1 MVVSTQQLTK
11 YSATIYN
18 ASPTL
23 LPENIASLI
32 TAIALAARLS
42 LRCSSLFIEALLESA
57 KYSTSLSFGLS
68 RQALINALSTAKK
81 LHELTASS
89 TAITTTTN
97 GTDSPS
103 SSSTAVTE
111 IDDEKSGFLQMLD
124 KYTNLGVYIV
134 HHTFTLAELFALSG
148 LQFTS
153 NSIKYGL
160 MAAEESVGLIDGI
173 FGSNES
179 SRAIA
184 SIITL
189 VHRELMNDPDFPLT
203 KIGKVAILSGLTKAM
218 TAFAVLQNVTHKRT
232 MKHMKIVVL
241 WKGLVVEEEESSRAL
256 IQYQQSSNTQTQPLP
271 TTSSEQQHTD
281 VIHELEEILAN
292 TPTDHRAADENDD
305 QLSISANNNST
316 SLISLSSATN
326 PGMNGRSIDLSLD
339 DDGNP
344 YNMYEI
350 TTTTNRITTRTTRI
364 RPIDVDGN
372 RQMNAKQVVERTN
385 EEDNESFIA
394 VIDHQAEHK
403 PRDRAMIMSEGAE
416 NAAVTPKNSWD
427 HANKGH
433 PVNNK
438 FRIMLSS
445 VSKKLSR
452 KKVER
457 QTKYGILKSQSHLEQ
472 DMEDTFA
479 GPITTVTS
487 TSTTLQQQ
495 QSSTQYVA
503 STHHESSGNNSS
515 SKNKPLPNAPTL
527 MDHSRNDEIEHD
539 PSSCSEPES
548 KPKRRMS
555 WSGLKMKSLN
565 KKKSVTNLFQKG
577 DDTVN
582 TNSGSAGGTA
592 NKKKKPTNKH
602 SKAPPVPTLATKQNS
617 GNMPYLQK
625 SNSINSLTSLSSI
638 ARTLKTTTYYTSPAS
653 SPPPNAPSP
662 ATPSTSRSLVRS
674 PSVPAKLH
682 SKIASTSS
690 LDQEPNP
697 QNFPRKHIISNI
709 AHFIRYASAAY
720 GESFMRILGIGKI
733 PSVLPNSHHPNH
745 HAFAHHTGV
754 SIQDILL
761 SSYTDNHLLSS
772 VSPSKMH
779 ALVHYVTVDH
789 YAEAIVL
796 TCRGTL
802 GLGDVLTDLTC
813 DYREFTLPT
822 DSIAHGEEANGGHQR
837 TYVAHGG
844 MLEAAQILAV
854 QKGKVFEAIK
864 KGLESYPHYGL
875 VLCGH
880 SLGAGV
886 ASLLSVL
893 WSEEKLHF
901 LSRRMMS
908 NQDHDS
914 TVAAADG
921 SKLPRKFLDS
931 FAAASI
937 KKVSCPF
944 VTSELSGLPAGRPIH
959 CYTYGSPC
967 VMSLELSQ
975 YCTGLVTSVVHGND
989 IVSGLSLGLLKDF
1002 KNIAVSLHEDSHVTD
1017 EILSRVIGHYHRG
1030 KKPASPSSANQ
1041 QRQQQQ
1047 QQKEDHPQHSEEDED
1062 QWFWALIKTFRADM
1076 LSQKLFPPSTMYLI
1090 ESVPQLVQH
1099 AESNRTTSHPSPSS
1113 SSNANTRVESKH
1125 KRAHMVK
1132 FSRCDDI
1139 QARFSEIVFSRTM
1152 FMDHSPN
1159 MYEKAIQQLNKVQVT
1174 HAIVKI
1180 LLFTD
1185 TNVSDY
1191 FFSFT
1196 ENAYGISI
1204 VADEKAI
1211 EQDFLPALE
1220 AASCPALDVAN
1231 GVFRVLQVDE
1241 EYGQEL
1247 GGKRIS
1253 EISEPLA
1260 EGRFSILYIS
1270 TYQTDFV
1277 LVSEPKLYQVMQALR
1292 DYGCDSLE
1300 TYCESEHSNIP
1311 TATTEEEQVEAEEQ
1325 ASAGSL
1331 SPVDPT
1337 QFMLDINVLE
1347 NDLQCVG
1354 LNRHHRSGWVHTV
1367 LKTLCYPDLV
1377 HSGSDTL
1384 DRRFCSFVN
1393 TNEDVSLIADTHIL
1407 DTFAESTLMRDQ
1419 DAAGLR
1425 VIQVHFSGSNIERC
1439 GIVRHVSKPLA
1450 IEAKINMFYLSTFK
1464 TANIIVSTDD
1474 LDRAV
1479 AILAPSKT
1487 TS

>member
-1 MVVSTQQLTK
+1 MVVSTQQLTR

-81 LHELTASS
+81 LHELTASA
-89 TAITTTTN
+89 AITTTN
-97 GTDSPS
+97 GTAS
-103 SSSTAVTE
+103 SSSTAVAE
-111 IDDEKSGFLQMLD
+111 IDEEKSGFLQVLD
-124 KYTNLGVYIV
+124 KYTNLGIYIV
-134 HHTFTLAELFALSG
+134 HHTFTLVELFALSG

-160 MAAEESVGLIDGI
+160 MAAEESVGIIDGI

-232 MKHMKIVVL
+232 MKHMKIAVL
-241 WKGLVVEEEESSRAL
+241 WKGLVVEEEENTRAL
-256 IQYQQSSNTQTQPLP
+256 IQYQQDNNTQTQPSSV
-271 TTSSEQQHTD
+271 TSSEQQHTD

-292 TPTDHRAADENDD
+292 TSTDSHADDSDD
-305 QLSISANNNST
+305 PPSVSANNST
-316 SLISLSSATN
+316 SLISLSSAN
-326 PGMNGRSIDLSLD
+326 SNLNGRSIDLSLD
-339 DDGNP
+339 DYGNP

-350 TTTTNRITTRTTRI
+350 TTTTNRTTTRTTRI
-364 RPIDVDGN
+364 RPIDVNGN
-372 RQMNAKQVVERTN
+372 RQMHAKQVVERTD
-385 EEDNESFIA
+385 EEDKESFIA
-394 VIDHQAEHK
+394 VIDHQVETQPRSYAILAEDTTDSVD
-403 PRDRAMIMSEGAE
+403 PA
-416 NAAVTPKNSWD
+416 PKDWD
-427 HANKGH
+427 ANKGRQ
-433 PVNNK
+433 VNNSK
-438 FRIMLSS
+438 FKIMLSS

-457 QTKYGILKSQSHLEQ
+457 QTKYGLVKSQSSNEH
-472 DMEDTFA
+472 MEETIE
-479 GPITTVTS
+479 GPITTMTS

-503 STHHESSGNNSS
+503 SPHHESSNS
-515 SKNKPLPNAPTL
+515 NKPLPSAPETR
-527 MDHSRNDEIEHD
+527 DHNSDDDTGND
-539 PSSCSEPES
+539 PSSYSEPES

-555 WSGLKMKSLN
+555 WSGLKMKNIN
-565 KKKSVTNLFQKG
+565 KKKSVSNLFQKG
-577 DDTVN
+577 VDAINNSNSNTSAATV
-582 TNSGSAGGTA
+582 S
-592 NKKKKPTNKH
+592 KKKKASNKH
-602 SKAPPVPTLATKQNS
+602 SKAPPVPTLSTKQNS
-617 GNMPYLQK
+617 SNMPYLQK

-638 ARTLKTTTYYTSPAS
+638 ARTLKTTTYYTTPAS
-653 SPPPNAPSP
+653 SPPNAPA
-662 ATPSTSRSLVRS
+662 ATPSSSRSLVRS

-682 SKIASTSS
+682 SKPASTSS

-772 VSPSKMH
+772 VSPSKLH

-914 TVAAADG
+914 ADG
-921 SKLPRKFLDS
+921 KLPRKFLDS

-1017 EILSRVIGHYHRG
+1017 EILSRVIGHYQQG
-1030 KKPASPSSANQ
+1030 NKKKPKEPQ
-1041 QRQQQQ
+1041 Q
-1047 QQKEDHPQHSEEDED
+1047 DNQHSEEDED

-1099 AESNRTTSHPSPSS
+1099 TDSTTSHSSPAPST
-1113 SSNANTRVESKH
+1113 NTRVESKH

-1132 FSRCDDI
+1132 FSRCDDV

-1159 MYEKAIQQLNKVQVT
+1159 MYEKAIQQLNKG
-1174 HAIVKI
+1174 
-1180 LLFTD
+1180 
-1185 TNVSDY
+1185 Y
-1191 FFSFT
+1191 F
-1196 ENAYGISI
+1196 
-1204 VADEKAI
+1204 
-1211 EQDFLPALE
+1211 
-1220 AASCPALDVAN
+1220 
-1231 GVFRVLQVDE
+1231 
-1241 EYGQEL
+1241 GQ
-1247 GGKRIS
+1247 
-1253 EISEPLA
+1253 
-1260 EGRFSILYIS
+1260 Y
-1270 TYQTDFV
+1270 
-1277 LVSEPKLYQVMQALR
+1277 
-1292 DYGCDSLE
+1292 
-1300 TYCESEHSNIP
+1300 
-1311 TATTEEEQVEAEEQ
+1311 
-1325 ASAGSL
+1325 
-1331 SPVDPT
+1331 
-1337 QFMLDINVLE
+1337 
-1347 NDLQCVG
+1347 
-1354 LNRHHRSGWVHTV
+1354 
-1367 LKTLCYPDLV
+1367 
-1377 HSGSDTL
+1377 
-1384 DRRFCSFVN
+1384 
-1393 TNEDVSLIADTHIL
+1393 
-1407 DTFAESTLMRDQ
+1407 
-1419 DAAGLR
+1419 
-1425 VIQVHFSGSNIERC
+1425 
-1439 GIVRHVSKPLA
+1439 
-1450 IEAKINMFYLSTFK
+1450 
-1464 TANIIVSTDD
+1464 
-1474 LDRAV
+1474 
-1479 AILAPSKT
+1479 
-1487 TS
+1487 

>member
-1 MVVSTQQLTK
+1 
-11 YSATIYN
+11 
-18 ASPTL
+18 
-23 LPENIASLI
+23 
-32 TAIALAARLS
+32 
-42 LRCSSLFIEALLESA
+42 
-57 KYSTSLSFGLS
+57 
-68 RQALINALSTAKK
+68 
-81 LHELTASS
+81 
-89 TAITTTTN
+89 
-97 GTDSPS
+97 
-103 SSSTAVTE
+103 
-111 IDDEKSGFLQMLD
+111 
-124 KYTNLGVYIV
+124 
-134 HHTFTLAELFALSG
+134 
-148 LQFTS
+148 
-153 NSIKYGL
+153 
-160 MAAEESVGLIDGI
+160 
-173 FGSNES
+173 
-179 SRAIA
+179 
-184 SIITL
+184 
-189 VHRELMNDPDFPLT
+189 MNDPDFPLT

-232 MKHMKIVVL
+232 MKHMKISIL
-241 WKGLVVEEEESSRAL
+241 WKGLVVEEEEESSRAL
-256 IQYQQSSNTQTQPLP
+256 IQYQQSNDTQPQP
-271 TTSSEQQHTD
+271 PSTISSEEQHTD
-281 VIHELEEILAN
+281 VIHELEDILAN
-292 TPTDHRAADENDD
+292 TSTDHRAAEENDD
-305 QLSISANNNST
+305 QCSINADNNST
-316 SLISLSSATN
+316 SLISLSSATSAAL
-326 PGMNGRSIDLSLD
+326 NGRSIDLSLD
-339 DDGNP
+339 DNGNP

-364 RPIDVDGN
+364 RPIDVNGN

-385 EEDNESFIA
+385 EEDKESFIA
-394 VIDHQAEHK
+394 VIDHQVENQ
-403 PRDRAMIMSEGAE
+403 PRDRAAVMPEDAQ
-416 NAAVTPKNSWD
+416 NADPTPKNSWNHTD
-427 HANKGH
+427 KGR
-433 PVNNK
+433 PGNNK

-457 QTKYGILKSQSHLEQ
+457 QTKYGLVKNQSHHEQ
-472 DMEDTFA
+472 DMEDTVE
-479 GPITTVTS
+479 GPITTMTS

-503 STHHESSGNNSS
+503 SAPHENNSHSSGMR
-515 SKNKPLPNAPTL
+515 LTHAPSLT
-527 MDHSRNDEIEHD
+527 DHSSDDDIGHD
-539 PSSCSEPES
+539 PLSYSEPEN

-555 WSGLKMKSLN
+555 WSGLKMNLN
-565 KKKSVTNLFQKG
+565 KKKSVSNLFQRG
-577 DDTVN
+577 VDAINNSSSNASDTA
-582 TNSGSAGGTA
+582 SS
-592 NKKKKPTNKH
+592 KKKKSTNKH
-602 SKAPPVPTLATKQNS
+602 SKAPPVPMLPTTKQNTS
-617 GNMPYLQK
+617 SNMPYLQK

-638 ARTLKTTTYYTSPAS
+638 ARTLKTTTYYTTPAS
-653 SPPPNAPSP
+653 PPPPNAPSS

-674 PSVPAKLH
+674 PSVPARLH
-682 SKIASTSS
+682 SKPASASS

-697 QNFPRKHIISNI
+697 QNFPQKHIISNI

-772 VSPSKMH
+772 VSLSKPH

-789 YAEAIVL
+789 YAKAIVL

-822 DSIAHGEEANGGHQR
+822 DSVAHGEEANGGHQR

-914 TVAAADG
+914 DG

-975 YCTGLVTSVVHGND
+975 YCAGLVTSVVHGND

-1017 EILSRVIGHYHRG
+1017 EILSRVIGHYQQG
-1030 KKPASPSSANQ
+1030 KKAPSSSS
-1041 QRQQQQ
+1041 QQQQ
-1047 QQKEDHPQHSEEDED
+1047 QQQHKQDPHQQHSDEDED

-1099 AESNRTTSHPSPSS
+1099 TESNSTTSHPPGMD
-1113 SSNANTRVESKH
+1113 TRMASKH

-1132 FSRCDDI
+1132 FSRCDDV

-1159 MYEKAIQQLNKVQVT
+1159 MYENAIQQLNKG
-1174 HAIVKI
+1174 
-1180 LLFTD
+1180 
-1185 TNVSDY
+1185 Y
-1191 FFSFT
+1191 F
-1196 ENAYGISI
+1196 
-1204 VADEKAI
+1204 
-1211 EQDFLPALE
+1211 
-1220 AASCPALDVAN
+1220 
-1231 GVFRVLQVDE
+1231 
-1241 EYGQEL
+1241 GQ
-1247 GGKRIS
+1247 
-1253 EISEPLA
+1253 
-1260 EGRFSILYIS
+1260 Y
-1270 TYQTDFV
+1270 
-1277 LVSEPKLYQVMQALR
+1277 
-1292 DYGCDSLE
+1292 
-1300 TYCESEHSNIP
+1300 
-1311 TATTEEEQVEAEEQ
+1311 
-1325 ASAGSL
+1325 
-1331 SPVDPT
+1331 
-1337 QFMLDINVLE
+1337 
-1347 NDLQCVG
+1347 
-1354 LNRHHRSGWVHTV
+1354 
-1367 LKTLCYPDLV
+1367 
-1377 HSGSDTL
+1377 
-1384 DRRFCSFVN
+1384 
-1393 TNEDVSLIADTHIL
+1393 
-1407 DTFAESTLMRDQ
+1407 
-1419 DAAGLR
+1419 
-1425 VIQVHFSGSNIERC
+1425 
-1439 GIVRHVSKPLA
+1439 
-1450 IEAKINMFYLSTFK
+1450 
-1464 TANIIVSTDD
+1464 
-1474 LDRAV
+1474 
-1479 AILAPSKT
+1479 
-1487 TS
+1487 

>member
-57 KYSTSLSFGLS
+57 KYSTSLTFGLS

-81 LHELTASS
+81 LHELTATS
-89 TAITTTTN
+89 TAITTIAN
-97 GTDSPS
+97 GTD

-111 IDDEKSGFLQMLD
+111 IDDEKSGFLQVLD
-124 KYTNLGVYIV
+124 KYTNLGIYIV

-160 MAAEESVGLIDGI
+160 MAAEESVGIIDGI

-232 MKHMKIVVL
+232 MKHMKITVL
-241 WKGLVVEEEESSRAL
+241 WKGLVVEEEENSRAL
-256 IQYQQSSNTQTQPLP
+256 VQYQQNDNTQTRPSSA
-271 TTSSEQQHTD
+271 TTLEQQHTD
-281 VIHELEEILAN
+281 VIHELEEILVN
-292 TPTDHRAADENDD
+292 TSTEHGVADENDD
-305 QLSISANNNST
+305 QRSISPNNNST

-326 PGMNGRSIDLSLD
+326 STLNGRSIDLSLD

-364 RPIDVDGN
+364 RPIDVNGN

-385 EEDNESFIA
+385 EEDKESFIA
-394 VIDHQAEHK
+394 VIDHQVEHQ
-403 PRDRAMIMSEGAE
+403 PRDCAMIVPEGTE
-416 NAAVTPKNSWD
+416 NADSTPKNWD
-427 HANKGH
+427 HANKGR

-457 QTKYGILKSQSHLEQ
+457 QTKYGLVKNQSHHEQ
-472 DMEDTFA
+472 DMEDTFE
-479 GPITTVTS
+479 GPITTMTS

-495 QSSTQYVA
+495 QSSTQCVA
-503 STHHESSGNNSS
+503 STHHENSS
-515 SKNKPLPNAPTL
+515 SISNSSKPLPHAPTL
-527 MDHSRNDEIEHD
+527 MDLSGDDDIAHD
-539 PSSCSEPES
+539 PSSYSEPES

-555 WSGLKMKSLN
+555 WSGLKMKNLN
-565 KKKSVTNLFQKG
+565 KKKSVSNLFQKG
-577 DDTVN
+577 VDAIN
-582 TNSGSAGGTA
+582 NNSSSAGGTVG
-592 NKKKKPTNKH
+592 KKKKPSNKH
-602 SKAPPVPTLATKQNS
+602 SHAPPVPTLTTAKQNS
-617 GNMPYLQK
+617 NNMPYLQK

-638 ARTLKTTTYYTSPAS
+638 ARTLKTTTYYTTPAS
-653 SPPPNAPSP
+653 SSPPNAPSS
-662 ATPSTSRSLVRS
+662 ATPSTSRSLIRS
-674 PSVPAKLH
+674 PSIPAKLH
-682 SKIASTSS
+682 SKPASISS

-772 VSPSKMH
+772 VSPSKLH

-864 KGLESYPHYGL
+864 KGLKSYPHYGL

-914 TVAAADG
+914 NVDG

-944 VTSELSGLPAGRPIH
+944 VISELSGLPAGRPIH

-1017 EILSRVIGHYHRG
+1017 EILNRVIGRYQQEKG
-1030 KKPASPSSANQ
+1030 PSPSSSSANH
-1041 QRQQQQ
+1041 Q
-1047 QQKEDHPQHSEEDED
+1047 QQKDEHQQHSEEEED

-1076 LSQKLFPPSTMYLI
+1076 LSQKLFPPSTVYLI

-1099 AESNRTTSHPSPSS
+1099 TESNTTSHVSTSP
-1113 SSNANTRVESKH
+1113 NTNTRVESKH

-1132 FSRCDDI
+1132 FSRCDDV
-1139 QARFSEIVFSRTM
+1139 QARFSEIMFSRTM

-1159 MYEKAIQQLNKVQVT
+1159 MYEKAIQQLNKG
-1174 HAIVKI
+1174 
-1180 LLFTD
+1180 
-1185 TNVSDY
+1185 Y
-1191 FFSFT
+1191 F
-1196 ENAYGISI
+1196 
-1204 VADEKAI
+1204 
-1211 EQDFLPALE
+1211 
-1220 AASCPALDVAN
+1220 
-1231 GVFRVLQVDE
+1231 
-1241 EYGQEL
+1241 GQ
-1247 GGKRIS
+1247 
-1253 EISEPLA
+1253 
-1260 EGRFSILYIS
+1260 Y
-1270 TYQTDFV
+1270 
-1277 LVSEPKLYQVMQALR
+1277 
-1292 DYGCDSLE
+1292 
-1300 TYCESEHSNIP
+1300 
-1311 TATTEEEQVEAEEQ
+1311 
-1325 ASAGSL
+1325 
-1331 SPVDPT
+1331 
-1337 QFMLDINVLE
+1337 
-1347 NDLQCVG
+1347 
-1354 LNRHHRSGWVHTV
+1354 
-1367 LKTLCYPDLV
+1367 
-1377 HSGSDTL
+1377 
-1384 DRRFCSFVN
+1384 
-1393 TNEDVSLIADTHIL
+1393 
-1407 DTFAESTLMRDQ
+1407 
-1419 DAAGLR
+1419 
-1425 VIQVHFSGSNIERC
+1425 
-1439 GIVRHVSKPLA
+1439 
-1450 IEAKINMFYLSTFK
+1450 
-1464 TANIIVSTDD
+1464 
-1474 LDRAV
+1474 
-1479 AILAPSKT
+1479 
-1487 TS
+1487 

>member
-57 KYSTSLSFGLS
+57 KYSTSVSFGLS

-89 TAITTTTN
+89 TAGIMTATTTTAH
-97 GTDSPS
+97 GSDAAS
-103 SSSTAVTE
+103 SSSTTTTALTTD
-111 IDDEKSGFLQMLD
+111 IDNEKSGFLQVLD
-124 KYTNLGVYIV
+124 KYTNLGIYIV

-160 MAAEESVGLIDGI
+160 MAAEESVGIIDGI

-232 MKHMKIVVL
+232 MKHMKIAVL
-241 WKGLVVEEEESSRAL
+241 WKGLVVEEEENSRAL
-256 IQYQQSSNTQTQPLP
+256 IQYHQQSNSSSTNSDTRVQPSS
-271 TTSSEQQHTD
+271 TTGAEQQHTD

-292 TPTDHRAADENDD
+292 TASTGHSVAGENDD
-305 QLSISANNNST
+305 QRSISTTNNNNNNNST

-326 PGMNGRSIDLSLD
+326 TAINGRPIDLSLD

-350 TTTTNRITTRTTRI
+350 TTTTNRLTTRTTRI
-364 RPIDVDGN
+364 RPIDVNGN
-372 RQMNAKQVVERTN
+372 RHINAKQVVERTN

-394 VIDHQAEHK
+394 VIDHNQHHHH
-403 PRDRAMIMSEGAE
+403 P
-416 NAAVTPKNSWD
+416 AVPSKSTWD
-427 HANKGH
+427 DPAVKGR
-433 PVNNK
+433 PGSGSSK
-438 FRIMLSS
+438 FKIMLSS

-457 QTKYGILKSQSHLEQ
+457 QTKYGVVVTKNKHGSPHEQ
-472 DMEDTFA
+472 EDMQDTFE

-495 QSSTQYVA
+495 QSSTQYIA
-503 STHHESSGNNSS
+503 AAGHHESS
-515 SKNKPLPNAPTL
+515 NAPTL
-527 MDHSRNDEIEHD
+527 LTGHSSSDDEE
-539 PSSCSEPES
+539 PASYSEPES

-555 WSGLKMKSLN
+555 WSGLKMKNLN
-565 KKKSVTNLFQKG
+565 KKKSVSNLFQKG
-577 DDTVN
+577 VDAIHNNNSNSSSSSN
-582 TNSGSAGGTA
+582 TTTTTT
-592 NKKKKPTNKH
+592 NKKKKPSNKH
-602 SKAPPVPTLATKQNS
+602 AKAPPVPTLATKQSSN
-617 GNMPYLQK
+617 NTTTTPYLQK

-638 ARTLKTTTYYTSPAS
+638 ARTLKTTTYYTTPAAS
-653 SPPPNAPSP
+653 SSPPNAPSSP
-662 ATPSTSRSLVRS
+662 STTSPSTSRSLVRS
-674 PSVPAKLH
+674 SSVPAKLH
-682 SKIASTSS
+682 GKKPASTSS
-690 LDQEPNP
+690 LDQEPSP
-697 QNFPRKHIISNI
+697 QNFPRKHIVSNI

-772 VSPSKMH
+772 VSPSKLH

-901 LSRRMMS
+901 LSRRMMAS
-908 NQDHDS
+908 QDPHSD
-914 TVAAADG
+914 TP
-921 SKLPRKFLDS
+921 PRTFLDS

-967 VMSLELSQ
+967 VMSLELSH
-975 YCTGLVTSVVHGND
+975 YCSGLVTSVVHGND

-1017 EILSRVIGHYHRG
+1017 EILSRVIGHYQHG
-1030 KKPASPSSANQ
+1030 SKSAANQ
-1041 QRQQQQ
+1041 QQ
-1047 QQKEDHPQHSEEDED
+1047 QHSEEDED

-1099 AESNRTTSHPSPSS
+1099 TESS
-1113 SSNANTRVESKH
+1113 SSSASPNSTTTNSTRVESKH

-1159 MYEKAIQQLNKVQVT
+1159 MYEKAIQQLNKG
-1174 HAIVKI
+1174 
-1180 LLFTD
+1180 
-1185 TNVSDY
+1185 Y
-1191 FFSFT
+1191 F
-1196 ENAYGISI
+1196 
-1204 VADEKAI
+1204 
-1211 EQDFLPALE
+1211 
-1220 AASCPALDVAN
+1220 
-1231 GVFRVLQVDE
+1231 
-1241 EYGQEL
+1241 GQ
-1247 GGKRIS
+1247 
-1253 EISEPLA
+1253 
-1260 EGRFSILYIS
+1260 Y
-1270 TYQTDFV
+1270 
-1277 LVSEPKLYQVMQALR
+1277 
-1292 DYGCDSLE
+1292 
-1300 TYCESEHSNIP
+1300 
-1311 TATTEEEQVEAEEQ
+1311 
-1325 ASAGSL
+1325 
-1331 SPVDPT
+1331 
-1337 QFMLDINVLE
+1337 
-1347 NDLQCVG
+1347 
-1354 LNRHHRSGWVHTV
+1354 
-1367 LKTLCYPDLV
+1367 
-1377 HSGSDTL
+1377 
-1384 DRRFCSFVN
+1384 
-1393 TNEDVSLIADTHIL
+1393 
-1407 DTFAESTLMRDQ
+1407 
-1419 DAAGLR
+1419 
-1425 VIQVHFSGSNIERC
+1425 
-1439 GIVRHVSKPLA
+1439 
-1450 IEAKINMFYLSTFK
+1450 
-1464 TANIIVSTDD
+1464 
-1474 LDRAV
+1474 
-1479 AILAPSKT
+1479 
-1487 TS
+1487 

>member
-1 MVVSTQQLTK
+1 
-11 YSATIYN
+11 
-18 ASPTL
+18 
-23 LPENIASLI
+23 
-32 TAIALAARLS
+32 
-42 LRCSSLFIEALLESA
+42 
-57 KYSTSLSFGLS
+57 
-68 RQALINALSTAKK
+68 
-81 LHELTASS
+81 
-89 TAITTTTN
+89 
-97 GTDSPS
+97 
-103 SSSTAVTE
+103 
-111 IDDEKSGFLQMLD
+111 
-124 KYTNLGVYIV
+124 
-134 HHTFTLAELFALSG
+134 
-148 LQFTS
+148 
-153 NSIKYGL
+153 
-160 MAAEESVGLIDGI
+160 
-173 FGSNES
+173 
-179 SRAIA
+179 
-184 SIITL
+184 
-189 VHRELMNDPDFPLT
+189 MNDPDFPLT
-203 KIGKVAILSGLTKAM
+203 KVGKVAILSGLTKAM

-232 MKHMKIVVL
+232 MKHMKIAVL
-241 WKGLVVEEEESSRAL
+241 WKGLVVEEEENSRAL
-256 IQYQQSSNTQTQPLP
+256 IQYQQGNDSPSQPSS
-271 TTSSEQQHTD
+271 TTGSEQPHTD

-292 TPTDHRAADENDD
+292 TSTDHSVAEGDDE
-305 QLSISANNNST
+305 QRSISADNST

-326 PGMNGRSIDLSLD
+326 SARNGSRSFDLSLD
-339 DDGNP
+339 ENGNP

-364 RPIDVDGN
+364 RPIDVNGN

-385 EEDNESFIA
+385 EEDKESFIA
-394 VIDHQAEHK
+394 VIDHQAEHQ
-403 PRDRAMIMSEGAE
+403 PSSRGTVMPQGAETTSTSEGR
-416 NAAVTPKNSWD
+416 P
-427 HANKGH
+427 
-433 PVNNK
+433 PVNSK

-457 QTKYGILKSQSHLEQ
+457 QTKYGLVKNQSHHEQ
-472 DMEDTFA
+472 DMEDTFE
-479 GPITTVTS
+479 GPITTMTS

-503 STHHESSGNNSS
+503 STHHESSSNNNN
-515 SKNKPLPNAPTL
+515 NKPLPHASAL
-527 MDHSRNDEIEHD
+527 VDHSSSDDDDDND
-539 PSSCSEPES
+539 PTSYSEPES

-555 WSGLKMKSLN
+555 WSGLKMKNLN
-565 KKKSVTNLFQKG
+565 KKKSVSNLFQKRV
-577 DDTVN
+577 DSN
-582 TNSGSAGGTA
+582 NSSSA
-592 NKKKKPTNKH
+592 NKKKKPSNRH
-602 SKAPPVPTLATKQNS
+602 SNAPPVPTLSTKQNS
-617 GNMPYLQK
+617 NNMPYLQK
-625 SNSINSLTSLSSI
+625 SNSITSLTSLSSI
-638 ARTLKTTTYYTSPAS
+638 ARTLKTTTYYTTPAS
-653 SPPPNAPSP
+653 SSPANAPSAP
-662 ATPSTSRSLVRS
+662 SATPSSASRSLVRS

-682 SKIASTSS
+682 SKPAATSP

-772 VSPSKMH
+772 VSPSKLH

-822 DSIAHGEEANGGHQR
+822 DSAAHGEEANGGHQR
-837 TYVAHGG
+837 TYMAHGG

-908 NQDHDS
+908 NQEHD
-914 TVAAADG
+914 AADG

-937 KKVSCPF
+937 KKVSCLF

-1017 EILSRVIGHYHRG
+1017 EILSRVIGHYQQG
-1030 KKPASPSSANQ
+1030 AKKTANQ
-1041 QRQQQQ
+1041 QPQT
-1047 QQKEDHPQHSEEDED
+1047 EDHHPQHSEEDQD

-1099 AESNRTTSHPSPSS
+1099 TESS
-1113 SSNANTRVESKH
+1113 SSSSSSSSPNTSTARVESKH

-1132 FSRCDDI
+1132 FSRCDDV

-1159 MYEKAIQQLNKVQVT
+1159 MYEKAIQQLNKG
-1174 HAIVKI
+1174 
-1180 LLFTD
+1180 
-1185 TNVSDY
+1185 Y
-1191 FFSFT
+1191 F
-1196 ENAYGISI
+1196 
-1204 VADEKAI
+1204 
-1211 EQDFLPALE
+1211 
-1220 AASCPALDVAN
+1220 
-1231 GVFRVLQVDE
+1231 
-1241 EYGQEL
+1241 GQ
-1247 GGKRIS
+1247 
-1253 EISEPLA
+1253 
-1260 EGRFSILYIS
+1260 Y
-1270 TYQTDFV
+1270 
-1277 LVSEPKLYQVMQALR
+1277 
-1292 DYGCDSLE
+1292 
-1300 TYCESEHSNIP
+1300 
-1311 TATTEEEQVEAEEQ
+1311 
-1325 ASAGSL
+1325 
-1331 SPVDPT
+1331 
-1337 QFMLDINVLE
+1337 
-1347 NDLQCVG
+1347 
-1354 LNRHHRSGWVHTV
+1354 
-1367 LKTLCYPDLV
+1367 
-1377 HSGSDTL
+1377 
-1384 DRRFCSFVN
+1384 
-1393 TNEDVSLIADTHIL
+1393 
-1407 DTFAESTLMRDQ
+1407 
-1419 DAAGLR
+1419 
-1425 VIQVHFSGSNIERC
+1425 
-1439 GIVRHVSKPLA
+1439 
-1450 IEAKINMFYLSTFK
+1450 
-1464 TANIIVSTDD
+1464 
-1474 LDRAV
+1474 
-1479 AILAPSKT
+1479 
-1487 TS
+1487 

>member
-1 MVVSTQQLTK
+1 MQ
-11 YSATIYN
+11 
-18 ASPTL
+18 
-23 LPENIASLI
+23 
-32 TAIALAARLS
+32 
-42 LRCSSLFIEALLESA
+42 
-57 KYSTSLSFGLS
+57 
-68 RQALINALSTAKK
+68 
-81 LHELTASS
+81 
-89 TAITTTTN
+89 
-97 GTDSPS
+97 
-103 SSSTAVTE
+103 
-111 IDDEKSGFLQMLD
+111 
-124 KYTNLGVYIV
+124 
-134 HHTFTLAELFALSG
+134 
-148 LQFTS
+148 
-153 NSIKYGL
+153 
-160 MAAEESVGLIDGI
+160 AAEESVSIIDGI

-232 MKHMKIVVL
+232 MKHMKIAVL
-241 WKGLVVEEEESSRAL
+241 WKGLVVEEEENTRAL
-256 IQYQQSSNTQTQPLP
+256 IQYQQDNDTQTQP
-271 TTSSEQQHTD
+271 TSATSSEQQHTD

-292 TPTDHRAADENDD
+292 TSTDSHADDSDD
-305 QLSISANNNST
+305 PPSVNANNST
-316 SLISLSSATN
+316 SLISLSSAN
-326 PGMNGRSIDLSLD
+326 SNLNGRSIDLSLD
-339 DDGNP
+339 DYGNP

-350 TTTTNRITTRTTRI
+350 TTTTNRTTTRTTRI
-364 RPIDVDGN
+364 RPIDVNGN
-372 RQMNAKQVVERTN
+372 RQMHAKQVVERTD
-385 EEDNESFIA
+385 EEEKESFIA
-394 VIDHQAEHK
+394 VIDHQVENQPRSYAILAEDTTDSVD
-403 PRDRAMIMSEGAE
+403 PA
-416 NAAVTPKNSWD
+416 PKNWD
-427 HANKGH
+427 ANKGRQI
-433 PVNNK
+433 NNSK
-438 FRIMLSS
+438 FKIMLSS

-457 QTKYGILKSQSHLEQ
+457 QTKYGLVKSQSNNEH
-472 DMEDTFA
+472 MEETIE
-479 GPITTVTS
+479 GPITTMTS

-503 STHHESSGNNSS
+503 SPHHESSNS
-515 SKNKPLPNAPTL
+515 KKPLTSVPN
-527 MDHSRNDEIEHD
+527 MRDHNSDDDTGND
-539 PSSCSEPES
+539 PSSYSEPES

-555 WSGLKMKSLN
+555 WSGLKMKNLN
-565 KKKSVTNLFQKG
+565 KKKSVSNLFQKG
-577 DDTVN
+577 VDAINNGNSNTSTGTV
-582 TNSGSAGGTA
+582 
-592 NKKKKPTNKH
+592 NKKKKASNKH
-602 SKAPPVPTLATKQNS
+602 LKAPPVPTLPTKQNRS
-617 GNMPYLQK
+617 NMPYLQK
-625 SNSINSLTSLSSI
+625 SSSINSLTSLSSI
-638 ARTLKTTTYYTSPAS
+638 ARTLKTTTYYTTPAS
-653 SPPPNAPSP
+653 SPPNAPP
-662 ATPSTSRSLVRS
+662 ATSSSSRSLVRS

-682 SKIASTSS
+682 SKPASTSS

-761 SSYTDNHLLSS
+761 SSYTDNHILSS
-772 VSPSKMH
+772 VSPSKLH

-914 TVAAADG
+914 ADG
-921 SKLPRKFLDS
+921 KLPRKFLDS

-1017 EILSRVIGHYHRG
+1017 EILSRVIGHYQQG
-1030 KKPASPSSANQ
+1030 DKKK
-1041 QRQQQQ
+1041 
-1047 QQKEDHPQHSEEDED
+1047 QKESQQDNHHSEEDED

-1099 AESNRTTSHPSPSS
+1099 TDSTTSHSSPTPST
-1113 SSNANTRVESKH
+1113 NTRVESKH

-1132 FSRCDDI
+1132 FSRCDDV

-1159 MYEKAIQQLNKVQVT
+1159 MYEKAIQQLNKG
-1174 HAIVKI
+1174 
-1180 LLFTD
+1180 
-1185 TNVSDY
+1185 Y
-1191 FFSFT
+1191 F
-1196 ENAYGISI
+1196 
-1204 VADEKAI
+1204 
-1211 EQDFLPALE
+1211 
-1220 AASCPALDVAN
+1220 
-1231 GVFRVLQVDE
+1231 
-1241 EYGQEL
+1241 GQ
-1247 GGKRIS
+1247 
-1253 EISEPLA
+1253 
-1260 EGRFSILYIS
+1260 Y
-1270 TYQTDFV
+1270 
-1277 LVSEPKLYQVMQALR
+1277 
-1292 DYGCDSLE
+1292 
-1300 TYCESEHSNIP
+1300 
-1311 TATTEEEQVEAEEQ
+1311 
-1325 ASAGSL
+1325 
-1331 SPVDPT
+1331 
-1337 QFMLDINVLE
+1337 
-1347 NDLQCVG
+1347 
-1354 LNRHHRSGWVHTV
+1354 
-1367 LKTLCYPDLV
+1367 
-1377 HSGSDTL
+1377 
-1384 DRRFCSFVN
+1384 
-1393 TNEDVSLIADTHIL
+1393 
-1407 DTFAESTLMRDQ
+1407 
-1419 DAAGLR
+1419 
-1425 VIQVHFSGSNIERC
+1425 
-1439 GIVRHVSKPLA
+1439 
-1450 IEAKINMFYLSTFK
+1450 
-1464 TANIIVSTDD
+1464 
-1474 LDRAV
+1474 
-1479 AILAPSKT
+1479 
-1487 TS
+1487 